1 MSQALSGGVTIDAT
15 RPTRTVL
22 SSYLKIVKGQTLPRS
37 ASLFKSGATNVVG
50 DVLPEAGRVVR
61 IHGIRLRHN
70 IEFKGATVVEAEQ
83 FRHAFEHHGKF
94 NLAIQD
100 TDLEGGTIADL
111 TNFDAYTDNLGS
123 VKQIFKANTWYHIED
138 DRMEEIL
145 PGNEVRVD
153 FELIMPEFL
162 TLDVSASNIVIKDFV
177 AATEYYIKV
186 EVDVD
191 MYRSTP
197 QR

>member
-1 MSQALSGGVTIDAT
+1 MSQNLSGGVTVDST

-22 SSYLKIVKGQTLPRS
+22 SSYLKVLKGSTLPRDVK
-37 ASLFKSGATNVVG
+37 LFKAGATNVVG
-50 DVLPEAGRVVR
+50 DVLPESGRVVR

-70 IEFKGATVVEAEQ
+70 IEFEGANVDQAAQ
-83 FRHAFEHHGKF
+83 YRYAFEHHGKF

-111 TNFDAYTDNLGS
+111 TNFDAYTDNLGK
-123 VKQIFKANTWYHIED
+123 VTQDFKVNTWYNIED

-153 FELIMPEFL
+153 FELSLPEFA
-162 TLDVSASNIVIKDFV
+162 TVDISDRTPVIKDV
-177 AATEYYIKV
+177 IAANEYYIKV
-186 EVDVD
+186 ELDVD
-191 MYRSTP
+191 MYRSV
-197 QR
+197 R